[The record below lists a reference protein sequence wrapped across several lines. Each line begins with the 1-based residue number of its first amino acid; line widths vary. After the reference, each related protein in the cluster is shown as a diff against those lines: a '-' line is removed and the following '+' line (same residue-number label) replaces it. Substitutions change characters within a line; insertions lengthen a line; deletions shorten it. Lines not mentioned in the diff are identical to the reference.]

1 MRKTGKRIWLL
12 LAGYAVSAAGV
23 LAIPAQAAEL
33 STPVSMA
40 AAVQVETPKM
50 TMAVSPVAAAMDLM
64 RSGRSADALA
74 LLEPAMGKLQA
85 LAKNGGRSA
94 APKPYCQHDGAV
106 TRGVKVLDADLC
118 DALYLRAF
126 ALTELGR
133 RADAIEA
140 MEQLTRLSPDYPR
153 YFVELAYAYRAG
165 GDKAAAMATYRH
177 AAQLASAPGEQKY
190 RAAALRGIGN
200 LLVEQGDLEGG
211 EKAYRDSL
219 SDDPQN
225 KIALGELQYIARK
238 RGAMEQKGG

>member
-23 LAIPAQAAEL
+23 LAIPAQAADL
-33 STPVSMA
+33 ATPVTMA
-40 AAVQVETPKM
+40 AAVQVESPSTS
-50 TMAVSPVAAAMDLM
+50 MALSPVAAAMDLM

-74 LLEPAMGKLQA
+74 LLEPAMGKLQGMS
-85 LAKNGGRSA
+85 KGSA
-94 APKPYCQHDGAV
+94 RPYCQHDGSIA
-106 TRGVKVLDADLC
+106 RGVRVLDADLC

-133 RADAIEA
+133 RTDAVEA
-140 MEQLTRLSPDYPR
+140 LEQLTQLSPDYPR
-153 YFVELAYAYRAG
+153 YFVELAYAYRAS
-165 GDKAAAMATYRH
+165 GDKAGAMETYRH
-177 AAQLASAPGEQKY
+177 AAELASAPGQQKY

-200 LLVEQGDLEGG
+200 LLVDKGDLEGG

-225 KIALGELQYIARK
+225 KVALGELQYIARK
-238 RGAMEQKGG
+238 RAAMEQKGG

>member
-1 MRKTGKRIWLL
+1 MSKTGKRIWLL

-23 LAIPAQAAEL
+23 LAVPAQAADL
-33 STPVSMA
+33 ATPVTMA
-40 AAVQVETPKM
+40 AAVQVESPSTS
-50 TMAVSPVAAAMDLM
+50 MALSPVAAAMDLM

-85 LAKNGGRSA
+85 VKGSA
-94 APKPYCQHDGAV
+94 RPYCQHDGSVA
-106 TRGVKVLDADLC
+106 RGVRVLDADLC

-133 RADAIEA
+133 RTDAVEA
-140 MEQLTRLSPDYPR
+140 LEQLTQLSPDYPR
-153 YFVELAYAYRAG
+153 YFVELAYAYRAS
-165 GDKAAAMATYRH
+165 GDKTSAMETYRH
-177 AAQLASAPGEQKY
+177 AAQLASAPGQQKY

-200 LLVEQGDLEGG
+200 LLVDKGDLEGG

-225 KIALGELQYIARK
+225 KVALGELQYIARK
-238 RGAMEQKGG
+238 RAASEQKGG

>member
-1 MRKTGKRIWLL
+1 MRKTGKRIWLY

-23 LAIPAQAAEL
+23 LAIPAQAADL
-33 STPVSMA
+33 ATPVTMA
-40 AAVQVETPKM
+40 AAVQVESPSTS
-50 TMAVSPVAAAMDLM
+50 MALSPVAAAMDLM

-74 LLEPAMGKLQA
+74 LLEPAMGKLQMVGKA
-85 LAKNGGRSA
+85 SGA
-94 APKPYCQHDGAV
+94 KPYCQHDGLVA
-106 TRGVKVLDADLC
+106 RGVKVLDADLC

-133 RADAIEA
+133 RTDAIEA
-140 MEQLTRLSPDYPR
+140 LEQLTQLSPDYPR

-165 GDKAAAMATYRH
+165 GDKASAMETYRH
-177 AAQLASAPGEQKY
+177 AAELASAPGQQKY
-190 RAAALRGIGN
+190 RAAALRGIGY
-200 LLVEQGDLEGG
+200 LLVDKGDLEGG